1 MNNEDVLL
9 TIAIPTFNR
18 HKLLKSQLCDIH
30 KIINNNKFSSNVELL
45 VSDNCSNDKTDD
57 VVRNHSL
64 LDKKYMFTTTK
75 NNSNVGGDENFMIA
89 CLKSSGRFVWTLS
102 DDDKL
107 EDGAIEYVFTAL
119 SNNLNIGCGMVN
131 YFITKKKDITA
142 IPNPL
147 GSEGYVV
154 ANNFDSFIREVLVR
168 FGNAS
173 SCIYRRSLLSEYAM
187 KKSVGSAYPHLWWM
201 ADLASSYPSLVIR
214 RPIYTFIHPGVAETR
229 INSSKRET
237 SKKENYPFDFYLYA
251 HLSVLKFNLYIN
263 KFLSSKKT
271 KIKLYR
277 LSLDENINQI
287 IFHKITVE
295 KYDITAIAAALKVM
309 IRRFYFSPTFWIVHI
324 PILILPSSVAKF
336 IEPYRWKYL
345 EFRSSILTYVKNF
358 YNAPWKIWQ

>member
-1 MNNEDVLL
+1 M
-9 TIAIPTFNR
+9 
-18 HKLLKSQLCDIH
+18 
-30 KIINNNKFSSNVELL
+30 
-45 VSDNCSNDKTDD
+45 
-57 VVRNHSL
+57 
-64 LDKKYMFTTTK
+64 
-75 NNSNVGGDENFMIA
+75 NNSNVGVDENYMIA
-89 CLKSSGRFVWTLS
+89 CLKSSGRFVWTLA

-107 EDGAIEYVFTAL
+107 EDGAIEYVCTAL
-119 SNNLNIGCGMVN
+119 SNNLKIGCGMVN

-154 ANNFDSFIREVLVR
+154 ANNFDSFIREVLIG
-168 FGNAS
+168 FSTGG

-201 ADLASSYPSLVIR
+201 ADLASSYTSLVIR
-214 RPIYTFIHPGVAETR
+214 KPIYTFIHPGVAETR
-229 INSSKRET
+229 INSSKR
-237 SKKENYPFDFYLYA
+237 ENYPFDFYLYA

-263 KFLSSKKT
+263 KFLSSKKI
-271 KIKLYR
+271 KRKLY
-277 LSLDENINQI
+277 LLMLDENINQI

-309 IRRFYFSPTFWIVHI
+309 IRRFYFSPTFWIFHI
-324 PILILPSSVAKF
+324 PILVLPSSVAKF

-358 YNAPWKIWQ
+358 YNASWKIWQ

>member
-1 MNNEDVLL
+1 MKKDDILL

-18 HKLLKSQLCDIH
+18 SKFLNDQLYNIHKLLGDY
-30 KIINNNKFSSNVELL
+30 KFSKNIELL
-45 VSDNCSNDKTDD
+45 VSDNCSNDYTSEVIDKF
-57 VVRNHSL
+57 SL
-64 LDKKYMFTTTK
+64 LDREYKFTSNE
-75 NNSNVGGDENFMIA
+75 NNTNVGLDKNYMIA
-89 CLKSSGRFVWTLS
+89 CLKSSGRFVWTFS

-107 EDGAIEYVFTAL
+107 EDGAIEYLCTAL
-119 SNNLNIGCGMVN
+119 SNNLKIGCGMVN

-168 FGNAS
+168 FSNAS
-173 SCIYRRSLLSEYAM
+173 SCIFRRSLLSEYAM

-237 SKKENYPFDFYLYA
+237 SKRENYPFDFYLYA

-358 YNAPWKIWQ
+358 YNASWKIWQ

>member
-1 MNNEDVLL
+1 
-9 TIAIPTFNR
+9 
-18 HKLLKSQLCDIH
+18 
-30 KIINNNKFSSNVELL
+30 
-45 VSDNCSNDKTDD
+45 
-57 VVRNHSL
+57 
-64 LDKKYMFTTTK
+64 MFTSTM
-75 NNSNVGGDENFMIA
+75 NNSNVGVDENFMIA

-107 EDGAIEYVFTAL
+107 EDGAIEYVCTAL

-142 IPNPL
+142 IPNLL

-154 ANNFDSFIREVLVR
+154 ANNFDSFIGEVLMY
-168 FGNAS
+168 FSNAS
-173 SCIYRRSLLSEYAM
+173 CCIYRRSLLSEYAM
-187 KKSVGSAYPHLWWM
+187 KKSVGSGYPHLWWM

-229 INSSKRET
+229 INSSKRD
-237 SKKENYPFDFYLYA
+237 KNNPFDFYLYA
-251 HLSVLKFNLYIN
+251 HLSVLKFSLYIN

-277 LSLDENINQI
+277 FILDEDINQI

-345 EFRSSILTYVKNF
+345 ELRSSILTYVKNF